1 MDAELTDT
9 TVLEPIK
16 TLSLSQALSLAANI
30 SSPFLTLSLNQKH
43 HHKRKQWAPCLC
55 KALLRH
61 LPSVNWESRMMCQNQ
76 ASTPELLFT
85 PAQFYGCFF
94 KQTWQWTFETPG
106 EDTGDKGGGE
116 WGQERIQETP
126 ATSQEESQFHNVTL
140 VYPSSRVWL
149 YRVLL
154 YTDAFLFR
162 SVRGCGFCSKFC
174 WKSKCYAPGA
184 PVLCM
189 ND

>member
-1 MDAELTDT
+1 MQNLQIQ
-9 TVLEPIK
+9 LY
-16 TLSLSQALSLAANI
+16 LSQKKLCRWVKPCHFLQTLVLLSWH
-30 SSPFLTLSLNQKH
+30 SPSIRNTTTRENSGRHACARPCWDIFPVLT
-43 HHKRKQWAPCLC
+43 RKAGW
-55 KALLRH
+55 
-61 LPSVNWESRMMCQNQ
+61 VCQNQ
-76 ASTPELLFT
+76 ASTLELLFT

-126 ATSQEESQFHNVTL
+126 ATSQEESQLHNVTL

-149 YRVLL
+149 YHILL

-162 SVRGCGFCSKFC
+162 SVRGGFCSKFC